1 MVGRA
6 FYFFF
11 NFLFDRGWESFSVI
25 EMSQS
30 AGQGV

>member
-6 FYFFF
+6 FYFFY
-11 NFLFDRGWESFSVI
+11 FLFDRGWESFSVI